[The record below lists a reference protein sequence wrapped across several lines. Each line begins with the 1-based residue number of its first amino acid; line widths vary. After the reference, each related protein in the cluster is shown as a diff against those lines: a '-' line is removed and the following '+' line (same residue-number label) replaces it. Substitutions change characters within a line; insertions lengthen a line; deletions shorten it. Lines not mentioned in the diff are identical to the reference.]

1 MSLSGIACPKCGT
14 NNPATARYCS
24 MCGNLL
30 APVPPAQTVTPSL
43 MPSVPVTTA
52 PSAYYGYVASYYET
66 ARATAIDR
74 TKNGL
79 MLLVIGLV
87 ISWIPTVGAVGVF
100 LELSG
105 AILVILG
112 RHTFGPDHARNVLL
126 SIIIFVI
133 AVAVVVAAAIF
144 TLLSELLLF
153 PPRGPLVPASFFGG
167 FLVALLIGIAIFG
180 FAEVLFTY
188 ALQTSSGR
196 ILLWC
201 GYASTISTSSLTFF
215 VLNNVP
221 NVSVISIIPALMYG
235 YAYYLARERIVH
247 GEMPAP
253 SAPPQVQLPH

>member
-14 NNPATARYCS
+14 NNPTTARYCS
-24 MCGNLL
+24 ICGNHL

-43 MPSVPVTTA
+43 MPSAPVSTA

-74 TKNGL
+74 TKNGI
-79 MLLVIGLV
+79 ML
-87 ISWIPTVGAVGVF
+87 
-100 LELSG
+100 
-105 AILVILG
+105 
-112 RHTFGPDHARNVLL
+112 
-126 SIIIFVI
+126 FVI
-133 AVAVVVAAAIF
+133 AIAVVVAAAIF

-153 PPRGPLVPASFFGG
+153 PPGGPLVPSSFFGG
-167 FLVALLIGIAIFG
+167 FFVALLIGIAIFG
-180 FAEVLFTY
+180 IAEVLFTY

-221 NVSVISIIPALMYG
+221 NASVISIIPALMYG
-235 YAYYLARERIVH
+235 YAYYVARERIVH

-253 SAPPQVQLPH
+253 SAPPQVQLPPEVSRRR

>member
-24 MCGNLL
+24 LCGNLL

-43 MPSVPVTTA
+43 MPSVPATTA

-100 LELSG
+100 LELAG

-112 RHTFGPDHARNVLL
+112 RHAFGPDHARNILL
-126 SIIIFVI
+126 SIIIF
-133 AVAVVVAAAIF
+133 
-144 TLLSELLLF
+144 
-153 PPRGPLVPASFFGG
+153 
-167 FLVALLIGIAIFG
+167 GIAIFG
-180 FAEVLFTY
+180 IAEVLFTY

-201 GYASTISTSSLTFF
+201 GYASTISTSSLTLF

-221 NVSVISIIPALMYG
+221 NASVISIIPALMYG

-247 GEMPAP
+247 GEIPTP
-253 SAPPQVQLPH
+253 SAPPQVQLPP

>member
-1 MSLSGIACPKCGT
+1 MIRDQSNDRGNSKQYPSRIPKKPDRLSINNPVILFSRRHQVTYRWHVLSGIACPKCGT

-74 TKNGL
+74 IKNGL

-167 FLVALLIGIAIFG
+167 FLVALL
-180 FAEVLFTY
+180 
-188 ALQTSSGR
+188 
-196 ILLWC
+196 
-201 GYASTISTSSLTFF
+201 
-215 VLNNVP
+215 
-221 NVSVISIIPALMYG
+221 
-235 YAYYLARERIVH
+235 
-247 GEMPAP
+247 
-253 SAPPQVQLPH
+253 